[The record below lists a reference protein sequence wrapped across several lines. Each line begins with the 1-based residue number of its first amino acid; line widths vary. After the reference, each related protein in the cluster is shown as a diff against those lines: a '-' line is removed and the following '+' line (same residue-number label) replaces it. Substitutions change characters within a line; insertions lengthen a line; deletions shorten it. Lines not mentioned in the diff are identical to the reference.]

1 MQETWTF
8 DFPTSKTPKEGLES
22 LLIEKEKDLGIFLSY
37 YYKKEG
43 AVAEKVKLKSDL
55 IFKTES
61 TGSFVLEFDLVH
73 FNACLAI
80 HDQVREKMKLTF
92 EIDSQLEKVKLIGAY
107 WPSREM
113 DEI

>member
-8 DFPTSKTPKEGLES
+8 DFPPTLNPKEDLKI
-22 LLIEKEKDLGIFLSY
+22 LLAEKKRELGIFLSY

-43 AVAEKVKLKSDL
+43 AVTEKVKLKSEPE
-55 IFKTES
+55 FESKTKG
-61 TGSFVLEFDLVH
+61 TLVLDFDLVH

-80 HDQVREKMKLTF
+80 HEQAREEMKIKF
-92 EIDSQLEKVKLIGAY
+92 EIDGHSRKLILTGPY
-107 WPSREM
+107 WPERGM

>member
-8 DFPTSKTPKEGLES
+8 DFPES
-22 LLIEKEKDLGIFLSY
+22 TEAQTDLIHLIQNQEKDLGIFLSY

-43 AVAEKVKLKSDL
+43 AVAEKVKLKGVPEFESNTSGSL
-55 IFKTES
+55 I
-61 TGSFVLEFDLVH
+61 LAFDLVH

-80 HDQVREKMKLTF
+80 HDQAKEEMKISFEIIPDQGKIKLT
-92 EIDSQLEKVKLIGAY
+92 GAY

>member
-8 DFPTSKTPKEGLES
+8 DFPKPDQTEAGLID
-22 LLIEKEKDLGIFLSY
+22 LLQTQEKELGIFLSY

-43 AVAEKVKLKSDL
+43 AVAEKVRLKGKPEFESKLKGNIIL
-55 IFKTES
+55 VFE
-61 TGSFVLEFDLVH
+61 LVH

-80 HDQVREKMKLTF
+80 HEQAKEEMKISFLF
-92 EIDSQLEKVKLIGAY
+92 DPNQEKLILTGAY

>member
-1 MQETWTF
+1 MQETWSFPFPKT
-8 DFPTSKTPKEGLES
+8 DFPKNQLKAILHEQ
-22 LLIEKEKDLGIFLSY
+22 EKELGIFLSY

-43 AVAEKVKLKSDL
+43 ALAENVKLQGEPEFLSSAAGNL
-55 IFKTES
+55 FLS
-61 TGSFVLEFDLVH
+61 FDLVH

-80 HDQVREKMKLTF
+80 HEQAKEEMKITF
-92 EIDSQLEKVKLIGAY
+92 EIDQEEEKLKLIGAY

>member
-8 DFPTSKTPKEGLES
+8 DFTPTKNPLRDLE
-22 LLIEKEKDLGIFLSY
+22 LLLAQKEKELGIFLSY

-43 AVAEKVKLKSDL
+43 AVTEKVKVKSGPE
-55 IFKTES
+55 FESKT
-61 TGSFVLEFDLVH
+61 TGSMILDFDLVH

-80 HDQVREKMKLTF
+80 HEQAREEMKIGF
-92 EIDSQLEKVKLIGAY
+92 EIDGRDQKLILTGPY
-107 WPSREM
+107 WPERSM

>member
-8 DFPTSKTPKEGLES
+8 DFPKTSSPEIQLKSILEDQ
-22 LLIEKEKDLGIFLSY
+22 EKDLGIFLSY
-37 YYKKEG
+37 YFKNEG
-43 AVAEKVKLKSDL
+43 AVAEKVKLNGEPEFETPTSGKL
-55 IFKTES
+55 T
-61 TGSFVLEFDLVH
+61 LAFDLVH

-80 HDQVREKMKLTF
+80 HDQAREMMDLTF
-92 EIDSQLEKVKLIGAY
+92 EIDHLAEKVTLTGAF

>member
-1 MQETWTF
+1 MQETWTLAF
-8 DFPTSKTPKEGLES
+8 PKTDFPEIQLNEV
-22 LLIEKEKDLGIFLSY
+22 LYEKEKELGIFLSY

-43 AVAEKVKLKSDL
+43 AITENVMLKSGPE
-55 IFKTES
+55 FESKT
-61 TGSFVLEFDLVH
+61 TGSMILNFDLVH

-80 HDQVREKMKLTF
+80 HEQAREEMKITF
-92 EIDSQLEKVKLIGAY
+92 EINQEEEKLKLIGAY